1 LKPDAKLRSCA
12 GDILDIISNGSIPL
26 IQIYYL
32 DQVKL
37 HRIGEINL
45 DDQKVFLSVV
55 HTNRAAQSGNAPYPF
70 LARSGKY
77 AVRSEGVRE
86 QNCRRVE
93 AAGHQRQEFGSE
105 T

>member
-1 LKPDAKLRSCA
+1 MKFDHHVHAASVSRLHDRS
-12 GDILDIISNGSIPL
+12 
-26 IQIYYL
+26 
-32 DQVKL
+32 
-37 HRIGEINL
+37 
-45 DDQKVFLSVV
+45 QKVFLAVV
-55 HTNRAAQSGNAPYPF
+55 HTYRAAQSGNARYPF

-86 QNCRRVE
+86 QNCRRAE